1 LGPVSNVIITGGSNG
16 QVLTTNG
23 SGNLSWTTI
32 TGGGGG
38 ASISNGNSN
47 VNIPSANGNVT
58 ISVAGNSNIATFTGT
73 GVNVSG
79 TLNVTGNANVGN
91 IGATGVVATTVSGS
105 LTTASQPNITS
116 VGTLTSLDV
125 SGNVSAGNA
134 NLGNNVSA
142 NFFTGNGV
150 YLTGITTS
158 GVSNGNSNVNIPA
171 ANGNVNISAVG
182 NANVLVVTGTGAN
195 VTGTANVTGNI
206 AGGGNLN
213 IAGNAVFGGNLTV
226 DGNLVYVNVTDLS
239 VEDPI
244 IQLQTGP
251 NAAPPTSNTG
261 KDVGV
266 ALNYYDTSAKIAFMG
281 WDVSNAE
288 IAFGANV
295 GISSEVVSF
304 TSLAN
309 IRSGNAQLGNLA
321 TANFVAGTLT
331 TASQP
336 NITTIG
342 TLSSLSVTG
351 NVTAGNANLGNTVS
365 ANFFTGNGSLLTGI
379 TINNLS
385 NGNSNINI
393 PAANGN
399 VNISSAGNANI
410 LVVTGTGAN
419 VTGNFSVS
427 SYTRGSIGSPVGFF
441 GSNIAS
447 NPALVIQHLSPTA
460 YSTID
465 FWSSSNTYLGAIG
478 GANPSATSVPVGN
491 AMTVYSGTASSNG
504 VALYAVT
511 GNISLSPS
519 STSNVF
525 VATSTG
531 VNVTGT
537 LNATGN
543 ANVGNIGATGGVFT
557 TVAGSLTTAAQPN
570 ITSIGTL
577 GSLAVTGNITAG
589 NANLGN
595 AVTAN
600 FFVGNGSLL
609 TGLPGGTNIANGNS
623 NVNIPAANGNVN
635 ISAAGNANILV
646 VTGTG
651 ANITGTANITGNAN
665 VGNLGTTGLLV
676 AGTSNLGP
684 VGNVTITG
692 GSNGQVLTT
701 NGTGGLSWTTV
712 SGGGGGGGANI
723 SNGNSNV
730 NIATANGNITMGVAG
745 NANIVTV
752 TGTGVNVAGTLN
764 VTGNATFGAKSNL
777 GPVGNVIITGGSSG
791 QYLRTDGAGNLS
803 WAATVGANGNVIVD
817 TFTGT
822 GSQTNFTL
830 SVTPTSE
837 NFILVNIDGVLQ
849 LHNAYTVSGTT
860 LTFDAAPTNGSNI
873 EVQIWNL
880 TGIGGSVYSGN
891 YSTSTFT
898 ANGVQNT
905 TTVTNGMTVDT
916 VIVTFDGV
924 VQTPTTDYT
933 ISGTTMTFT
942 TAPGNGVL
950 VQVRE
955 LATGTNPQFALNSY
969 TGDNTTVNFS
979 IASGATAAN
988 TLVTLNGVLQTPN
1001 VDYTVSGST
1010 LTFTSAPSS
1019 GQAILFRELK
1029 GNSGGG
1035 SGGGASNARVTG
1047 YSLVFGG

>member
-1 LGPVSNVIITGGSNG
+1 MAITRIEPYIVNSSANFTFAGVTANGNLSVTGVSNLGPVGNVIITGGSNG

-23 SGNLSWTTI
+23 AGNLSWTTV

-38 ASISNGNSN
+38 AAISNGNSN
-47 VNIPSANGNVT
+47 VNIPAANGNITV
-58 ISVAGNSNIATFTGT
+58 SVAGNANLATFTGT

-105 LTTASQPNITS
+105 LTTAAQPNVTS

-171 ANGNVNISAVG
+171 ANGNVNISVAG

-266 ALNYYDTSAKIAFMG
+266 ALNYYDTSAKIAWMG

-385 NGNSNINI
+385 NGNSNVNI

-419 VTGNFSVS
+419 VAGYGTFTGNVTAGNF
-427 SYTRGSIGSPVGFF
+427 
-441 GSNIAS
+441 IAGGGTGG
-447 NPALVIQHLSPTA
+447 NLT
-460 YSTID
+460 
-465 FWSSSNTYLGAIG
+465 
-478 GANPSATSVPVGN
+478 GANVISANT
-491 AMTVYSGTASSNG
+491 M
-504 VALYAVT
+504 
-511 GNISLSPS
+511 
-519 STSNVF
+519 NVS
-525 VATSTG
+525 AG
-531 VNVTGT
+531 LNVTGVSN
-537 LNATGN
+537 LGPIGN
-543 ANVGNIGATGGVFT
+543 VIITGGSNGQV
-557 TVAGSLTTAAQPN
+557 LTTN
-570 ITSIGTL
+570 GSGNLSWTSISTSSIG
-577 GSLAVTGNITAG
+577 
-589 NANLGN
+589 
-595 AVTAN
+595 
-600 FFVGNGSLL
+600 
-609 TGLPGGTNIANGNS
+609 NGNS
-623 NVNIPAANGNVN
+623 NVSIPAANGNVTV
-635 ISAAGNANILV
+635 SAAGNANILV

-651 ANITGTANITGNAN
+651 VN
-665 VGNLGTTGLLV
+665 V
-676 AGTSNLGP
+676 AGTGNFSGNFEAANASLGNLASANFIQGVLTTASQPNITSVGTLGSLTTTGNVSVGGNLTVTAKSNLGP
-684 VGNVTITG
+684 VGNVVITG
-692 GSNGQVLTT
+692 GTANYVLSTDGAG
-701 NGTGGLSWTTV
+701 NLSWV
-712 SGGGGGGGANI
+712 AQSGGGGGANI

-730 NIATANGNITMGVAG
+730 SIATANGNITMSAVG
-745 NANIVTV
+745 NANIMTV
-752 TGTGVNVAGTLN
+752 TGTGIVVSGT
-764 VTGNATFGAKSNL
+764 ANL
-777 GPVGNVIITGGSSG
+777 GSNGNVIITGGSNG
-791 QYLRTDGAGNLS
+791 QVLTTDGSGNLT
-803 WAATVGANGNVIVD
+803 WTTVASGNTGNVLVQ
-817 TFTGT
+817 TFSGT
-822 GSQTNFTL
+822 GSQTVFTL
-830 SVTPTSE
+830 SSTPTSE
-837 NFILVNIDGVLQ
+837 DYIWVNIDGVLQ
-849 LHNAYTVSGTT
+849 LHNAYTLSGNSLT
-860 LTFDAAPTNGSNI
+860 LSAAPVNGASI
-873 EVQIWNL
+873 EVQTVNL
-880 TGIGGSVYSGN
+880 GSGGGGGGGGGGT
-891 YSTSTFT
+891 YSTTTFT

-905 TTVTNGMTVDT
+905 ASVTSGMTVNS

-933 ISGTTMTFT
+933 ISGTTLTFT
-942 TAPGNGVL
+942 TAPEANLL
-950 VQVRE
+950 VQIRE
-955 LATGTNPQFALNSY
+955 LAAGGGGGSALVIKDEGSN
-969 TGDNTTVNFS
+969 
-979 IASGATAAN
+979 IATAA
-988 TLVTLNGVLQTPN
+988 
-1001 VDYTVSGST
+1001 
-1010 LTFTSAPSS
+1010 TSIDFVGDSITAN
-1019 GQAILFRELK
+1019 AT
-1029 GNSGGG
+1029 
-1035 SGGGASNARVTG
+1035 SNAVTVTVNTRARITG
-1047 YSLVFGG
+1047 YSLIFGG